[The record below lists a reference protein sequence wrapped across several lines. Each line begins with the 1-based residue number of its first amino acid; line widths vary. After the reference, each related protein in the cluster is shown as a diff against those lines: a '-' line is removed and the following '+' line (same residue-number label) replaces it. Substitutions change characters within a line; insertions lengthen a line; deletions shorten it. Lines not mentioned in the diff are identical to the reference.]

1 MTPKEIQAQIL
12 NHWWTQHRRQASKL
26 GPEQNQRQSMAL
38 ARITR
43 SEMDS
48 LIAIG
53 LDERTAWS
61 EASRLA
67 LVPPPTSEDI
77 AADPDQMPTPEPT
90 APDFS
95 KNRIFTA
102 EMAEQAR
109 ARLKRML
116 GQ

>member
-1 MTPKEIQAQIL
+1 MTPQEIQQQVIH
-12 NHWWTQHRRQASKL
+12 HWWTQHRKQVLKL
-26 GPEQNQRQSMAL
+26 SPEQIQRESLAQARLAL
-38 ARITR
+38 K
-43 SEMDS
+43 EMDD
-48 LIAIG
+48 LQMIG

-67 LVPPPTSEDI
+67 LGPPPTPEDI
-77 AADPDQMPTPEPT
+77 AADPDQTPTPEPT

-95 KNRIFTA
+95 KNRIFTE

-109 ARLKRML
+109 ARLKL